1 MGDTGLRVVRREG
14 LLTRS
19 RNFLHN
25 ATLCLR
31 RLEGQ
36 QGFCA
41 DRLRRGKTP
50 PPSTPSSL
58 WYRCCRAAS
67 SRGRRPRWHRV
78 AAALLHR
85 RALVTVPV
93 CPPARGMPTSRHCR
107 VAATV
112 VLPGRVVAGP
122 ATFGA
127 VARTRRSVCSG
138 PPLRLSAGYRRARV
152 PGTALPLPAQRSGLP
167 ARDPQPCTG
176 IIHPSAG
183 TDSCHRQRAD
193 ACRDRTTVQ
202 PTNCRLA
209 RRGQWLAAAIRR
221 RPSRRTMAR
230 TRP

>member
-1 MGDTGLRVVRREG
+1 MQDYVSSGEKGCSPGRG
-14 LLTRS
+14 IS
-19 RNFLHN
+19 SQCQPC
-25 ATLCLR
+25 ASR

-36 QGFCA
+36 HGFCA
-41 DRLRRGKTP
+41 DRLRRGT
-50 PPSTPSSL
+50 
-58 WYRCCRAAS
+58 RR
-67 SRGRRPRWHRV
+67 RRP
-78 AAALLHR
+78 HR
-85 RALVTVPV
+85 RRCGTAAVGLRRAEVDDRGGTGLLPRYSTDGRSSP
-93 CPPARGMPTSRHCR
+93 CGSAHRHGGMPTSRHCR

-152 PGTALPLPAQRSGLP
+152 PGAALPLPAQRSGLP

-183 TDSCHRQRAD
+183 IGSCHRQRAD

-202 PTNCRLA
+202 PTNWRSA
-209 RRGQWLAAAIRR
+209 RRGQWPAAAIRR